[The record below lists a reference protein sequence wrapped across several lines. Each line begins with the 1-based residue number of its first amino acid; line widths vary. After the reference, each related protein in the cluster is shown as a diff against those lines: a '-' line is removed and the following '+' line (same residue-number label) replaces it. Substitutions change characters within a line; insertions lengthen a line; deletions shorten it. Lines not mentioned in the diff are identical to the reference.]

1 MNVLILGAGQVG
13 RTVLQS
19 LAADSNMNVTVVD
32 IDPVALAEVRNQ
44 FSCTALKGHASS
56 PDVLRAAGVQ
66 DCDAIIAVT
75 ASDEVNLVACQV
87 ALTLH
92 DTPMRIARIRNLAYL
107 RGNHAE
113 LFSSGGIPVDEPISP
128 ELTVVEHLT
137 NLISYQGSVYVTEF
151 ADGEIIMTCTRIQHQ
166 SELVNKRIRDFSAA
180 SANRA
185 HVVGLMRNGKV
196 LQPLNDA
203 TIAADDLVI
212 MLGHK
217 HAMLDMSRDVSG
229 IIKPYRN
236 IVIGG
241 GGHIGMRL
249 AEDILE
255 LSPRRNIKIIESDK
269 RRAESLAEEL
279 PQSVHLTVLSGDASN
294 EDFLRANDVNDSDLY
309 CAVTNNDLV
318 NVVSSLTA
326 KRLNVK
332 TVITLVQHVHYME
345 SLVQAGIEIPI
356 SPQQT
361 TANIIQRLVRER
373 TLSAFRHLPLLKLDL
388 VELRVQG
395 NAETSRVVD
404 KHLTQLNLPQNVH
417 FACVLRG
424 VTEAGET
431 SQHIDI
437 YPVLD
442 MKDVVLMEDDRT
454 IFISESREATAE
466 LEHLFRAKAI
476 KLF

>member
-19 LAADSNMNVTVVD
+19 LAADINMDVTVVD
-32 IDPVALAEVRNQ
+32 TDYRALDEIRAMHSCSIVA
-44 FSCTALKGHASS
+44 GHASS
-56 PDVLRAAGVQ
+56 PDVLKEAGIE

-107 RGNHAE
+107 GERHAD
-113 LFSSGGIPVDEPISP
+113 LFSTGGIPVDEPISP
-128 ELTVVEHLT
+128 ELTVVNHLKQ
-137 NLISYQGSVYVTEF
+137 LVEYQGAVYIAEF
-151 ADGEIIMTCTRIQHQ
+151 ADAEVVMTCTRMLQGNDLIGLRA
-166 SELVNKRIRDFSAA
+166 SEFATA
-180 SANRA
+180 SKHRA
-185 HVVGLMRNGKV
+185 QLVGLLRDNQIVNSLDDVRIEEGDLAFILGK
-196 LQPLNDA
+196 
-203 TIAADDLVI
+203 
-212 MLGHK
+212 K
-217 HAMLDMSRDVSG
+217 HAMQELSRDISG
-229 IIKPYRN
+229 VIKPYRQ

-249 AEDILE
+249 AKDVHE
-255 LSPRRNIKIIESDK
+255 LSPRRNIKIIEADSE
-269 RRAESLAEEL
+269 RAEQLAGEL
-279 PQSVHLTVLSGDASN
+279 ESSMDLTVLSGDASS

-332 TVITLVQHVHYME
+332 TVFTLVQHVHYLE

-361 TANIIQRLVRER
+361 TANIIQRLVREK
-373 TLSAFRHLPLLKLDL
+373 TLSVFRHLALFKLDL
-388 VELRVQG
+388 FELKVLG
-395 NAETSRVVD
+395 NTETSRVVG
-404 KHLTQLNLPQNVH
+404 KRPSQMKLPKGTYLLCIV
-417 FACVLRG
+417 RG
-424 VTEAGET
+424 VDEKNDAERLEIFPLHA
-431 SQHIDI
+431 S
-437 YPVLD
+437 P
-442 MKDVVLMEDDRT
+442 DVGLEEGDRA
-454 IFISESREATAE
+454 IFITESSDATTKVE
-466 LEHLFRAKAI
+466 QLFRAKAF

>member
-19 LAADSNMNVTVVD
+19 LAADINMDVTV
-32 IDPVALAEVRNQ
+32 IDTDQHALDEIRAMHSCNTVA
-44 FSCTALKGHASS
+44 GHASS
-56 PDVLRAAGVQ
+56 PDVLREAGID
-66 DCDAIIAVT
+66 DCDAIVAVT

-107 RGNHAE
+107 GENHAD

-128 ELTVVEHLT
+128 ELTVVNHLK
-137 NLISYQGSVYVTEF
+137 NLVEYQGAVYIAEF
-151 ADGEIIMTCTRIQHQ
+151 ADTELVMTCTRMLPKSDLIGLQP
-166 SELVNKRIRDFSAA
+166 SDFRPA
-180 SANRA
+180 SGNRA
-185 HVVGLMRNGKV
+185 HLVGLLRDNRMV
-196 LQPLNDA
+196 EPLSDA
-203 TIAADDLVI
+203 RIAAGDLVFI
-212 MLGHK
+212 LGQK
-217 HAMLDMSRDVSG
+217 QAMQALSQDASG
-229 IIKPYRN
+229 IIKPYRQ

-249 AEDILE
+249 AKDVHQLP
-255 LSPRRNIKIIESDK
+255 LRRNIKIIEADSE
-269 RRAESLAEEL
+269 RAEQLAGEL
-279 PQSVHLTVLSGDASN
+279 ESSMDLTVLSGDASS

-332 TVITLVQHVHYME
+332 TVFTLVQHVHYLE

-361 TANIIQRLVRER
+361 TANIIQRLVREK
-373 TLSAFRHLPLLKLDL
+373 TLSVFRHLALFNLDL
-388 VELRVQG
+388 IELKVQG
-395 NAETSRVVD
+395 NSETSRVVG
-404 KHLTQLNLPQNVH
+404 KRPTHLKLPKGTH
-417 FACVLRG
+417 LLALIRG
-424 VTEAGET
+424 TEQENEAEPLE
-431 SQHIDI
+431 I
-437 YPVLD
+437 YPIHANP
-442 MKDVVLMEDDRT
+442 DVGIEEGDRA
-454 IFISESREATAE
+454 IFITESSEATTKVE
-466 LEHLFRAKAI
+466 QLFRAKAF